1 LKLCALFPSGTEK
14 KRKKRLLR
22 KKEQQR
28 LSKKNKKYIH
38 MSFGQRKKIEL
49 QFG

>member
-1 LKLCALFPSGTEK
+1 VVLKK
-14 KRKKRLLR
+14 KRDKKKLLR

-28 LSKKNKKYIH
+28 LGKKNTYK
-38 MSFGQRKKIEL
+38 FWQEKKIEL

>member
-14 KRKKRLLR
+14 KRIKRLLR

-28 LSKKNKKYIH
+28 LSKKNKKIYTYE
-38 MSFGQRKKIEL
+38 FWPEKED
-49 QFG
+49 